1 VRGKKK
7 TQTEELES
15 EVNNL
20 KHRNSELLLLN
31 AKLQAENNMLKE
43 RVVFLEKVVLSK
55 NQQ

>member
-1 VRGKKK
+1 MRGKKK